1 MNTAKGTPSSRR
13 ATKALS
19 ASQQKAVEEKRLRG
33 ELSCAECRRL
43 KLRCDRQVPC
53 GSCSRRGCA
62 SICPSGVLEAG
73 AGHVHQGGMRVGQ
86 LRTKIGIMAS
96 RIRELET
103 ALGEGHPLLEER
115 LLKIGRI
122 DEEPPEEPG
131 SISQLEGL
139 GTLTLGEEGEAS
151 YFGSSGGN
159 ESLIAREMM
168 LYGTSNED
176 DDSDVSSPNPTPE
189 LFAVIAGP
197 SAFHEP
203 VVLPSEEEARSL
215 ALAYCGTGALFFR
228 AWKREEILDEVLPKL
243 YAPEGASAH
252 LQSAMFFVFALGAYL
267 NPKTL
272 NGHHEEQAEL
282 WFQRGRAAFQRKTQ
296 KRNLPEDTIRAL
308 GLMGTYFSMANR
320 HHSRDSAWAALALAA
335 KLCQGAGLHR
345 DPARWN
351 LPSALVQRRRA
362 LFWEV
367 YQSDISHSIA
377 LGRPPTTPLSF
388 IDCEFPDEDV
398 SSLQDICNLKYKYCR
413 DAFVPIMDLV
423 LSAHP
428 TKRSYREVVEL
439 DAKIRRLQI
448 PIPPEDNA
456 LKVFYGKQLINAVLL
471 TLHRSYMARA
481 ILNGNE
487 AAAKDGDPNKPFDPL
502 DPAQT
507 PYAHSVAAAYHAAE
521 EISRSLHG
529 FVVTD
534 PELAG
539 RVWFLTYH
547 GFSAALVLGA
557 LASRAPG
564 SSYAPT
570 AIMTLSLV
578 VDGVFAKYVHISA
591 RHRTAFVVLRKLKTR
606 AIRRYTAFL
615 ESKGV
620 ARGEGKNKEKTG
632 ASGSPNGD
640 PDRVGL
646 GPGAVDPND
655 PSLHIKLDSDPDSDL
670 DETEHQLA
678 HPSEPVRSSATTETG
693 ALATFEGKIA
703 MFGGKTSVLLSSKG
717 KKKTRSKKKKVENGE
732 VVSVS
737 SPESAV
743 AASPESTTSTTSEA
757 YSHSNST
764 ASTSLT
770 HSSAQATASS
780 GSIHAVGGFSDA
792 NTNPTSM
799 DVFMSD
805 ISMQNL
811 GMETG
816 FDSMEGIENLDVDAF
831 GFGYD
836 NFGTDAGSG
845 IVMGMA
851 LEDIGMGTNMGM
863 GNLTTGASPAST
875 SSAGGATFGGIG
887 LGSQKRSASS
897 AFGAYQQHYGGGFAV
912 RTSLSPEASGSSPPQ
927 QQQQQESEDAQEPL
941 TATAQAARMFGMRAL
956 AYPYL
961 TANSNA
967 SNTDLGQSYAG
978 SSSNEYSNLN
988 VYSAYTKQQQPAPP
1002 VQSRSHSTQS
1012 SNSVQSLPPIYL
1024 QEQSQPS
1031 TSSNSPISMNPP
1043 QAGHP
1048 HHMPRTSSSLPAPNT
1063 SALLSDPAQ
1072 LYARFTEFMS
1082 QKASSPLPQQVQQT
1096 RMMNHQTQQQQ
1107 QQPHNQQSYA
1117 PTHETYNYGFA
1128 DDVNGFSGPNVP
1140 QVVDTNTNGAGLSYD
1155 YNADFDAF
1163 LRSLRTPVNGIG
1175 TTGGGEYVLPYGQMY
1190 GQWQDQSQSGAA

>member
-1 MNTAKGTPSSRR
+1 MNSAKGSRR
-13 ATKALS
+13 ATKTLS

-96 RIRELET
+96 RIRELE
-103 ALGEGHPLLEER
+103 AGLGEGHALLEEK

-168 LYGTSNED
+168 LYSNTNED
-176 DDSDVSSPNPTPE
+176 DDSDISSPNPTPE
-189 LFAVIAGP
+189 LFTAIAGP
-197 SAFHEP
+197 SVSNEQ
-203 VVLPSEEEARSL
+203 VILPSEEEARNL
-215 ALAYCGTGALFFR
+215 CVAYCTTGALFFR
-228 AWKREEILDEVLPKL
+228 AWRREEILDEVLPKM
-243 YAPEGASAH
+243 YAAGGASAH
-252 LQSAMFFVFALGAYL
+252 LRSAMFFVFALGAYL
-267 NPKTL
+267 NPKTP
-272 NGHHEEQAEL
+272 NGLHEDQAEL
-282 WFQRGRAAFQRKTQ
+282 WFQRGRAAFQRKNQ
-296 KRNLPEDTIRAL
+296 KRNSPEDTIRAL
-308 GLMGTYFSMANR
+308 GLMGTYFSMASR

-351 LPSALVQRRRA
+351 LPPALVQRRRA

-388 IDCEFPDEDV
+388 VDCEYPDEDPG
-398 SSLQDICNLKYKYCR
+398 SHQNICNLKYKYCR

-423 LSAHP
+423 LSAYP
-428 TKRSYREVVEL
+428 TKRSYREVLEL
-439 DAKIRRLQI
+439 DAKIRRLQV
-448 PIPPEDNA
+448 PVPPSDNA
-456 LKVFYGKQLINAVLL
+456 LETFYARQLLNAVLL

-487 AAAKDGDPNKPFDPL
+487 AAAQDGDSSRPFDPF
-502 DPAQT
+502 DSAQT
-507 PYAHSVAAAYHAAE
+507 PYASSVAAAYHAAE

-534 PELAG
+534 HELAG

-564 SSYAPT
+564 STYAPT

-578 VDGVFAKYVHISA
+578 VDGVFAKYVHVSA
-591 RHRTAFVVLRKLKTR
+591 RHRTAFIILRKLKTR

-620 ARGEGKNKEKTG
+620 VRSEGKNNGKAG
-632 ASGSPNGD
+632 AAGSTNGD
-640 PDRVGL
+640 PDRIGL

-655 PSLHIKLDSDPDSDL
+655 PSLHIKLDSDPDSDYE
-670 DETEHQLA
+670 ETEHQLKN
-678 HPSEPVRSSATTETG
+678 PSEPTRSGTNETEG
-693 ALATFEGKIA
+693 LATFEGKIA
-703 MFGGKTSVLLSSKG
+703 MFGGKTSILLSSKG
-717 KKKTRSKKKKVENGE
+717 KKKSKSKKRKNEHGE
-732 VVSVS
+732 GISVS
-737 SPESAV
+737 PPESVV
-743 AASPESTTSTTSEA
+743 AASPESSTSTTSDA
-757 YSHSNST
+757 HSQ
-764 ASTSLT
+764 STSATSTSTT
-770 HSSAQATASS
+770 HEGPRSSTHPFMQAASPNS
-780 GSIHAVGGFSDA
+780 STHGPRGLSNA
-792 NTNPTSM
+792 NTTSM

-805 ISMQNL
+805 ITMQDL
-811 GMETG
+811 GMDSA
-816 FDSMEGIENLDVDAF
+816 FDGMEGIDNVNVDAF

-863 GNLTTGASPAST
+863 GNFATGSSPAST
-875 SSAGGATFGGIG
+875 TNTGVLGASLDGTA
-887 LGSQKRSASS
+887 LRSQKGSTSNS
-897 AFGAYQQHYGGGFAV
+897 FSAYQQHYGGGFAV
-912 RTSLSPEASGSSPPQ
+912 RTSLSPEASGSSPS
-927 QQQQQESEDAQEPL
+927 QQQEAEEDQEPL
-941 TATAQAARMFGMRAL
+941 TATSQAARMFGMGAL
-956 AYPYL
+956 AYPFL
-961 TANSNA
+961 TSNSNA
-967 SNTDLGQSYAG
+967 SNTDLGQSYAS
-978 SSSNEYSNLN
+978 SSSNEYSNMS
-988 VYSAYTKQQQPAPP
+988 VYTTYTKQQQPAAP
-1002 VQSRSHSTQS
+1002 VQGQPQPP
-1012 SNSVQSLPPIYL
+1012 QSLSSIQSFPSFL
-1024 QEQSQPS
+1024 QQQSQPA
-1031 TSSNSPISMNPP
+1031 TSSNSSVTTNPG

-1048 HHMPRTSSSLPAPNT
+1048 HHSSQSSSSLPPSSSPST
-1063 SALLSDPAQ
+1063 FRGDPAQ

-1082 QKASSPLPQQVQQT
+1082 RKAATPSPQ
-1096 RMMNHQTQQQQ
+1096 QTQQTQMMMDQQAQQ
-1107 QQPHNQQSYA
+1107 QQHNQQGYA
-1117 PTHETYNYGFA
+1117 PVHELYNYGFA
-1128 DDVNGFSGPNVP
+1128 GGVNGYTSPDDP
-1140 QVVDTNTNGAGLSYD
+1140 QSMNGAGTNFD
-1155 YNADFDAF
+1155 NNADFDAF
-1163 LRSLRTPVNGIG
+1163 LRSLRTSETGIG
-1175 TTGGGEYVLPYGQMY
+1175 STGGGGYVLPYGQMY
-1190 GQWQDQSQSGAA
+1190 GQWHDQSRSGAV